1 MLQKLSGTRRETH
14 PDVLDRRGES
24 GHHMPGDVRERY
36 HRVRVGAGLGDLYRL
51 KMLLIY
57 LYLEI
62 LARPQPVRD
71 DDRGAAYLGSK
82 PVLVGDVRMVDGV
95 RPHPFIQGIA
105 VCKKRLAL
113 KRGHFVCDES
123 RVARVD
129 MAGIARLA
137 EA

>member
-1 MLQKLSGTRRETH
+1 
-14 PDVLDRRGES
+14 
-24 GHHMPGDVRERY
+24 
-36 HRVRVGAGLGDLYRL
+36 
-51 KMLLIY
+51 MLLIY

-71 DDRGAAYLGSK
+71 DDRSAADLWRK
-82 PVLVGDVRMVDGV
+82 TVLIGDVRMVDGV
-95 RPHPFIQGIA
+95 RPHPFVQGIA

-113 KRGHFVCDES
+113 ERGHFVCDES